1 MIILKHKLQQK
12 EQVETSIR
20 LNFIKVVPFLC
31 EARALREYQSIY
43 KLVISL
49 LGFGE
54 TKGFDS
60 K

>member
-31 EARALREYQSIY
+31 EARALREYQIEY
-43 KLVISL
+43 LQTRYFFTGVW
-49 LGFGE
+49 GNQRV
-54 TKGFDS
+54 
-60 K
+60 